1 MKKLANIVAIILSL
15 VLPVLGIVVFLFN
28 MDIFIYNWLWCG
40 LYGCILVC
48 IFCKS
53 KAYKFV
59 AIILNLPVILLCA
72 FGSLM
77 GGFAGLL
84 IFLTNMV
91 IPFYSDLI

>member
-28 MDIFIYNWLWCG
+28 VDIFIYNWLWCG

-59 AIILNLPVILLCA
+59 AIILNVPVILLCA

-77 GGFAGLL
+77 GGLAGLL
-84 IFLTNMV
+84 IVLIHMV
-91 IPFYSDLI
+91 IPFYSALI

>member
-1 MKKLANIVAIILSL
+1 MKKLANIVSIILSL

-72 FGSLM
+72 FGALM
-77 GGFAGLL
+77 GGLAGPL
-84 IFLTNMV
+84 IVLIHMV
-91 IPFYSDLI
+91 IPFYSTLI

>member
-28 MDIFIYNWLWCG
+28 VDIFIYNWLWCG
-40 LYGCILVC
+40 LYGCIL
-48 IFCKS
+48 CKS

-91 IPFYSDLI
+91 IPFYSALI

>member
-59 AIILNLPVILLCA
+59 AIILNIPVILLCA
-72 FGSLM
+72 FGALM
-77 GGFAGLL
+77 GGLAGPL
-84 IFLTNMV
+84 IVLIHMV
-91 IPFYSDLI
+91 IPFYSTLI

>member
-15 VLPVLGIVVFLFN
+15 VLPVLGLVVFLFN

-72 FGSLM
+72 FGALM
-77 GGFAGLL
+77 GGLAGPL
-84 IFLTNMV
+84 IVLIHMV
-91 IPFYSDLI
+91 IPFYSTLI

>member
-28 MDIFIYNWLWCG
+28 MDIFIYSWLWCG

-72 FGSLM
+72 FGALM
-77 GGFAGLL
+77 GGLAGPL
-84 IFLTNMV
+84 IVLIHMV
-91 IPFYSDLI
+91 IPFYSTLI

>member
-15 VLPVLGIVVFLFN
+15 VLPVLGLVVFLFN

-72 FGSLM
+72 FGALM
-77 GGFAGLL
+77 GGLAGPL
-84 IFLTNMV
+84 IVLIHMV
-91 IPFYSDLI
+91 IPFYSALI